1 MNPRLNISSNPHA
14 RTGHDTFHEMYNVI
28 LALIPAAV
36 FGIAHFGIHSLFI
49 ICAGILGAMSAEY
62 VFDMIA
68 GRLELFPLL
77 MLFHPTIWK
86 EAASS
91 SRLGRRLKK
100 KNLQ

>member
-1 MNPRLNISSNPHA
+1 
-14 RTGHDTFHEMYNVI
+14 
-28 LALIPAAV
+28 
-36 FGIAHFGIHSLFI
+36 
-49 ICAGILGAMSAEY
+49 
-62 VFDMIA
+62 MIA

-86 EAASS
+86 EAAGS